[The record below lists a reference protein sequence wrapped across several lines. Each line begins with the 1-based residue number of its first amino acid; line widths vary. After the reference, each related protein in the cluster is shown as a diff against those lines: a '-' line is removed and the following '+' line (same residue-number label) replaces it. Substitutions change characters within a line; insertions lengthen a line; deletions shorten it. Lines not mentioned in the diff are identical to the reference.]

1 MNDGLKSL
9 EQSAHAAVPEAVD
22 LLQSASRAGLQQ
34 RQGGRQAQ
42 QQPARHT
49 RNCQAVKAASATE
62 LLDVTAGSGCARMVV
77 TQALLWCVW
86 RSHKQLL
93 LNRSSSVQS
102 IIGA

>member
-22 LLQSASRAGLQQ
+22 LLQSASRAERQQ

-49 RNCQAVKAASATE
+49 RNRQAVKAASATE
-62 LLDVTAGSGCARMVV
+62 LLDVTAGSGCGHAGMAVV
-77 TQALLWCVW
+77 RLAQSQTASTQP
-86 RSHKQLL
+86 
-93 LNRSSSVQS
+93 
-102 IIGA
+102 